1 MSQLNKKKPEQMFGW
16 LSKLKDKTLRV
27 LFPNKWGG
35 TNYHAYKWNLHQ
47 FYITPTIEWI
57 KGCKIFLKFWKIPF
71 AIQDLEQ
78 VGEDAIFASNQAIDK
93 INSLNST
100 ISGLIEDVVERRF
113 DQTPIPKGVSEDD
126 HYKNCYR
133 EVFAECCRD
142 YDDDIKNHLAYAE
155 IGDIKLDSEYLT
167 EREYEERFDMDYEE
181 WRSNLDP
188 YNTSHHNEACY
199 LMNDLKDRGFYDK

>member
-1 MSQLNKKKPEQMFGW
+1 MFGW

-27 LFPNKWGG
+27 LFPNEWGG
-35 TNYHAYKWNLHQ
+35 TSYYRYKWNLHQ

-71 AIQDLEQ
+71 AIQDLEE
-78 VGEDAIFASNQAIDK
+78 VGEYAIDASSSAMDK
-93 INSLNST
+93 VDDLNKT
-100 ISGLIEDVVERRF
+100 IDCLIQRITERRY
-113 DQTPIPKGVSEDD
+113 DQTPIPKGVSEDE

-133 EVFAECCRD
+133 EVFAECCPD
-142 YDDDIKNHLAYAE
+142 YDDDIKNHLAYAQ
-155 IGDIKLDSEYLT
+155 IGDIKLDSKYLT
-167 EREYEERFDMDYEE
+167 DSEYEERFDMDYEE

>member
-1 MSQLNKKKPEQMFGW
+1 MQRI
-16 LSKLKDKTLRV
+16 LSLSL
-27 LFPNKWGG
+27 
-35 TNYHAYKWNLHQ
+35 
-47 FYITPTIEWI
+47 
-57 KGCKIFLKFWKIPF
+57 FLKFWKIPF

-133 EVFAECCRD
+133 EVFADCSRD

-155 IGDIKLDSEYLT
+155 SGDSKLNSKYRN
-167 EREYEERFDMDYEE
+167 EREYEERFDMD
-181 WRSNLDP
+181 
-188 YNTSHHNEACY
+188 
-199 LMNDLKDRGFYDK
+199 

>member
-47 FYITPTIEWI
+47 FYITPAIQWI
-57 KGCKIFLKFWKIPF
+57 KGCKVFLKFWKIPF

-100 ISGLIEDVVERRF
+100 ISGLIEDVVEQRF
-113 DQTPIPKGVSEDD
+113 DQTPIQKV
-126 HYKNCYR
+126 CQR
-133 EVFAECCRD
+133 MII
-142 YDDDIKNHLAYAE
+142 IKTATVKCLLNVAE
-155 IGDIKLDSEYLT
+155 IMMMILKIILPMQKLGTLNWTQSI
-167 EREYEERFDMDYEE
+167 
-181 WRSNLDP
+181 
-188 YNTSHHNEACY
+188 
-199 LMNDLKDRGFYDK
+199 